1 MATKNLGQV
10 SAIHIGALEPQNK
23 NLIWRD
29 ISQNPNLWKLWN
41 SLDSVWEVVPSQ
53 AVVNNFINLGDT
65 PISYQGSG
73 GKILKVKANLSGIE
87 FDDEVTFLSEI
98 NDAVNKAI
106 LDDSDEFLLSDAGTV
121 KKTLW
126 SNIKSTIKAYFDTL
140 YVSVSDVTSQLI
152 ANWNTAYGWGDHASA
167 GYLTSETDPVFT
179 AHPAN
184 NVTDAGDGTQYLAN
198 DGTYKTITVP
208 DGSKW
213 EDESL
218 TLIRPKDGKKVDASH
233 IEGLGQDGHTFED
246 QSGTALPA
254 RSVAKA
260 GAGIEFEDDAVG
272 EKTVIRVDEDL
283 TDHVDGADEVKHTS
297 NQIDHD
303 GDKLSVIIPQLVSL
317 ADIDVSDIDV
327 GEKKI
332 IVAEKDAQ
340 GNPVFAG
347 GVGLLDVIANPGLA
361 SLLSETNP
369 DWNGD
374 EITLTK

>member
-87 FDDEVTFLSEI
+87 FGDEVTFLSEI

-152 ANWNTAYGWGDHASA
+152 ANWNTAYGWGNHASA

-218 TLIRPKDGKKVDASH
+218 TLIRPKDGKKIDASH
-233 IEGLGQDGHTFED
+233 IEGLGQGGHTFED
-246 QSGTALPA
+246 STGTALPT

-260 GAGIEFEDDAVG
+260 GAGIEFEDDADN
-272 EKTVIRVDEDL
+272 EMTVVKLKEYIQPISFAI
-283 TDHVDGADEVKHTS
+283 TDTFTFKPALALSITS
-297 NQIDHD
+297 
-303 GDKLSVIIPQLVSL
+303 
-317 ADIDVSDIDV
+317 ADISANISDLRVGKNGATPAAITYPYAVSARDILTFEV
-327 GEKKI
+327 SFT
-332 IVAEKDAQ
+332 DAY
-340 GNPVFAG
+340 NRE
-347 GVGLLDVIANPGLA
+347 
-361 SLLSETNP
+361 LSSF
-369 DWNGD
+369 
-374 EITLTK
+374 ITLKGQYV